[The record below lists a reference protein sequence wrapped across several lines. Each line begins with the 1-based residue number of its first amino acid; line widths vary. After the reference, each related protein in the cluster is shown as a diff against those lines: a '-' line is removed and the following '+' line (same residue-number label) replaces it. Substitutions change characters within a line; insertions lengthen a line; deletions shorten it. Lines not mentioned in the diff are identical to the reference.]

1 MAKKE
6 STIENIW
13 SQDLKYLWDSIRVEV
28 LEEMEKRGIASIPI
42 TAEREVTK

>member
-13 SQDLKYLWDSIRVEV
+13 SQDLKYLWDSIRIEV
-28 LEEMEKRGIASIPI
+28 LEEMKKQGIETIPI
-42 TAEREVTK
+42 TSEREVTK

>member
-28 LEEMEKRGIASIPI
+28 LEEMEKRGITSIPI
-42 TAEREVTK
+42 TEEREVTK

>member
-1 MAKKE
+1 MAKKD

-28 LEEMEKRGIASIPI
+28 LEEMKKHGIASIPI